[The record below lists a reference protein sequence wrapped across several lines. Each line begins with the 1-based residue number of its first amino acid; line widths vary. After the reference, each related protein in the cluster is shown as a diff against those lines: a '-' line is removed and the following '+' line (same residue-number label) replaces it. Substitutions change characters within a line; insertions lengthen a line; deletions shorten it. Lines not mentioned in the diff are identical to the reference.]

1 MAYTKEKL
9 NDLKGRLKEA
19 GISNGQVARYAGY
32 YSQQVSAT
40 LNGYLTIS
48 RIIEAAEAMA
58 ADPSL
63 VSQIPDRSHP
73 LKARLKEAGLF
84 QMDLVRA
91 TGQKSGAI
99 SAMLQGYRRMPKWI
113 HETAESLITEAKG
126 REVGHGKE

>member
-1 MAYTKEKL
+1 MAYTIKEL
-9 NDLKGRLKEA
+9 NDLKERLRKA

-32 YSQQVSAT
+32 YSQEVSAT
-40 LNGYLTIS
+40 LNGYKTIS

-73 LKARLKEAGLF
+73 LKARLKKAGLF

-91 TGQKSGAI
+91 TGHKSGAI
-99 SAMLQGYRRMPKWI
+99 NAMLQGYRRMPKWVQ
-113 HETAESLITEAKG
+113 EKAENLIAQAEKG
-126 REVGHGKE
+126 RGKINV